1 MCFHVPPESGRSL
14 FSNGLAVTESLG
26 STVITTYIPYTSDV
40 LSIWHVYIVPYYS
53 RERILQGVHIYIYI
67 EISYISTIVSSH
79 RLKRGPCRSPFVEVN
94 CRSASLCAGSLQRT
108 VIDRSGWGCRC
119 CVETCSVECFMVH
132 ICSHVSKIVGK
143 KP

>member
-53 RERILQGVHIYIYI
+53 RERILQGVHIYIYRDI
-67 EISYISTIVSSH
+67 IYLYYSQFTSAQKGAMQITI
-79 RLKRGPCRSPFVEVN
+79 C
-94 CRSASLCAGSLQRT
+94 
-108 VIDRSGWGCRC
+108 
-119 CVETCSVECFMVH
+119 
-132 ICSHVSKIVGK
+132 
-143 KP
+143 